1 MRSTNILRLSR
12 SAARFEAEIP
22 IGKAT
27 PKVSPVSQ
35 PQTSSAS
42 STASSSSATAGGS
55 PFTSAHRSYVKSLY
69 KRTLKNEL
77 DWIVRRDIW
86 RDRAIEVRAEVSEFQ
101 RAQCALGGERRC
113 YLEDLKHQ
121 KLTNIDADLAPRVS
135 SRSSSATDTFA
146 THESSLRCSRRQRL
160 DWLTISTQTH
170 ISVSHSRHSG
180 HCSRISCY

>member
-35 PQTSSAS
+35 PQTSSAA
-42 STASSSSATAGGS
+42 STASSSSATASGS

-86 RDRAIEVRAEVSEFQ
+86 RDRAIEVRAEFE
-101 RAQCALGGERRC
+101 RNRHIRNPRELAQVLQAAEARLADNIHPDPYKPPQAEDGTKWERNLPPPF
-113 YLEDLKHQ
+113 Y
-121 KLTNIDADLAPRVS
+121 
-135 SRSSSATDTFA
+135 
-146 THESSLRCSRRQRL
+146 
-160 DWLTISTQTH
+160 
-170 ISVSHSRHSG
+170 
-180 HCSRISCY
+180 

>member
-27 PKVSPVSQ
+27 PKVSPVSE
-35 PQTSSAS
+35 PQTSSAA

-77 DWIVRRDIW
+77 DWIVRRDVW
-86 RDRAIEVRAEVSEFQ
+86 RDRAIEVRAEVSGFE
-101 RAQCALGGERRC
+101 RAQCALGG
-113 YLEDLKHQ
+113 D
-121 KLTNIDADLAPRVS
+121 
-135 SRSSSATDTFA
+135 
-146 THESSLRCSRRQRL
+146 RQRPL
-160 DWLTISTQTH
+160 EI
-170 ISVSHSRHSG
+170 
-180 HCSRISCY
+180 